1 MAFRF
6 HFSSLNSFVYLL
18 FLSFDSDL
26 QPGSKD
32 FKLDLFFFDNLLN
45 FPDVE
50 LIGAHEDINFM
61 LIFPGLKVIFMSF
74 N

>member
-1 MAFRF
+1 MTFRF
-6 HFSSLNSFVYLL
+6 HLSSLNSFVYLL
-18 FLSFDSDL
+18 FLSIDSDL

-32 FKLDLFFFDNLLN
+32 FQLDLFFFDNLLN

-61 LIFPGLKVIFMSF
+61 LILPGLEVIFMSF